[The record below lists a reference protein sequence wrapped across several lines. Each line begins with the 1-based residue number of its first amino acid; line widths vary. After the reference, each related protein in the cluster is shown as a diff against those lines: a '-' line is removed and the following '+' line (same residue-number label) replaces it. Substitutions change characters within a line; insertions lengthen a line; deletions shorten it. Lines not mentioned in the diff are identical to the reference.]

1 MDDHSSKQN
10 NNDSKPLINDKHET
24 ILAQTFI
31 GLLST
36 VRHNDGRISTNPVSF
51 IWNGKEIEVSTL
63 KGRMKYKNLVANASA
78 TFCVVSPQ
86 DHMQYV
92 EIRGMV
98 RIVDD
103 PDRDYLRYQFKKLA
117 GEELPEDM
125 DPPDAERVVLY
136 LLPEQVSS
144 PVLYGGRFDNK

>member
-1 MDDHSSKQN
+1 MDDQGNNQN
-10 NNDSKPLINDKHET
+10 NPLINRKHEA
-24 ILAQTFI
+24 ILTQTFI
-31 GLLST
+31 GALST
-36 VRHNDGRISTNPVSF
+36 IRHNDGRISTNPVSY

-63 KGRMKYKNLVANASA
+63 KGRMKYKNLVANPSA
-78 TFCVVSPQ
+78 TLCVISPQ

-92 EIRGMV
+92 EIRGSV

-117 GEELPEDM
+117 GEDLPEDM
-125 DPPDAERVVLY
+125 DPPGAERVVLY
-136 LLPEQVSS
+136 LLPEQISS